1 MTNKIRKLIDIIY
14 MKLKFKRSKPL
25 TKTCSV
31 TGIVAPQT
39 EFYSRQTHLKAVDNI
54 RRNNN
59 VTKKQL
65 QHMFKQL
72 NALN

>member
-1 MTNKIRKLIDIIY
+1 

-25 TKTCSV
+25 TQTCSV

-39 EFYSRQTHLKAVDNI
+39 EFYSKQTHLKAVDNI